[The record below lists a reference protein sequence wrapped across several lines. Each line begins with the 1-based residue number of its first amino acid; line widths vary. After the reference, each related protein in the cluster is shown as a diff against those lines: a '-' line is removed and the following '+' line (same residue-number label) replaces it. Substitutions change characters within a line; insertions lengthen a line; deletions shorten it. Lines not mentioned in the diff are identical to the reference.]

1 VGLIFVS
8 ILWAPLTT
16 TVPEPPF
23 DGSSQG
29 WLSYALATHGQAG
42 IQSVIGA
49 LGMLGFLVF
58 VASLANRLASVGG
71 PITVPS
77 ILLVLTGGLV
87 IALWLADSGL
97 GIAVALRERALD
109 AEGAGLLYGIA
120 NGLFVVSWFALG
132 GFLFAV
138 GLGTLVWPGLPQW
151 LAWPA
156 FVIGGGFFAAGA
168 LPLAQFWLV
177 PYLLFYGWVI
187 ATSVVL
193 LIADKNE
200 TLLAAGQAV

>member
-1 VGLIFVS
+1 MVLIFVV
-8 ILWAPLTT
+8 ILGAPLTT
-16 TVPEPPF
+16 SVPEPPF
-23 DGSSQG
+23 DGSSQR

-42 IQSVIGA
+42 IQSAIGA
-49 LGMLGFLVF
+49 LGMLGFLLF
-58 VASLANRLASVGG
+58 AASLAARLEPQGG
-71 PITVPS
+71 PPSVPS
-77 ILLVLTGGLV
+77 ILVILTGGLV

-97 GIAVALRERALD
+97 GIAVGLRERALD
-109 AEGAGLLYGIA
+109 AAGAGLLYGIA

-138 GLGTLVWPGLPQW
+138 SVGTLVWRGLPQW

-156 FVIGGGFFAAGA
+156 FVIGAGFFVAGA

-187 ATSVVL
+187 TTSVFL
-193 LIADKNE
+193 LIARHPDP
-200 TLLAAGQAV
+200 TT